1 MSKKEM
7 IILYNLFVILGWK
20 RLSNICYKLQTY
32 IYKDIKQRMVTLNKS
47 KFKNFHEEKM
57 HIQNEETNTKLVKT
71 CNL

>member
-57 HIQNEETNTKLVKT
+57 HIHFEETNTKLVKT